1 MESLLPVST
10 MEGKPVPHTLVSDA
24 LSRRSIVESSPD
36 QGDVKLSMVIS
47 LVLSHVYT
55 DIDINL
61 LPKQVVQ
68 YRLTYR
74 DAQKIAQQVFRVD
87 FHGSP
92 HESIKHIFVI
102 CESPVH
108 APQDWQVVGRT
119 KLRNAF
125 HFPRIDD
132 PDLIWYRRF

>member
-1 MESLLPVST
+1 

-24 LSRRSIVESSPD
+24 LSRREIVMSLPD
-36 QGDVKLSMVIS
+36 EGDIKLSMVIS

-55 DIDINL
+55 DIGISL
-61 LPKQVVQ
+61 LPKSITP
-68 YRLTYR
+68 YRLLYR
-74 DAQKIAQQVFRVD
+74 DGQRVAQQVFRVD
-87 FHGSP
+87 FYGSP
-92 HESIKHIFVI
+92 HESVKHIFVI

-108 APQDWQVVGRT
+108 APQDWQVVART

-132 PDLIWYRRF
+132 PDLIWYRRA